1 MPNRAKQMAPL
12 LLTLLLL
19 FSACAKAP
27 DTEPEPTGTELEA
40 FFFAAGS
47 ADAILLTTANSA
59 VLVDTGEKG
68 FGKEILAHLE
78 AHGIERL
85 DYLIVTHFDKDH
97 VGGAAKVINGIE
109 IGTVLQSNRPK
120 DSDEYEKYVK
130 ALENAGIVPLTVREN
145 LAFTLDGVSWTVDP
159 PRQERYEDDSSN
171 NSSLIVTVRNGADSF
186 LLMGDAQ
193 TARLTEFLSGKPD
206 ACTVLKVPHHGRD
219 EPLMQELLQ
228 AVSPQYAIIT
238 SSEEEPESADT
249 VAALERSGARVL
261 LTREGAV
268 TARSGGAGVEI
279 LQNDDEI

>member
-1 MPNRAKQMAPL
+1 MQDRSKGFLSLMLIVLFL
-12 LLTLLLL
+12 L
-19 FSACAKAP
+19 SACAQAP
-27 DTEPEPTGTELEA
+27 DGEPAPTGTELEA
-40 FFFAAGS
+40 HFFAPGS
-47 ADAILLTTANSA
+47 ADAILLTTENSA
-59 VLVDTGEKG
+59 VLIDAGEKG
-68 FGKEILAHLE
+68 FGKDILAYLE
-78 AHGIERL
+78 QRGIERL

-97 VGGAAKVINGIE
+97 VGGAAKVINGVE
-109 IGTVLQSNRPK
+109 IGTVLQSNQPK
-120 DSDEYEKYVK
+120 DSDAYEKYVK
-130 ALENAGIVPLTVREN
+130 ALKNVGIEPLTVRES

-171 NSSLIVTVRNGADSF
+171 NSSLIVTVRNSADSF

-268 TARSGGAGVEI
+268 TARSGGTGVEI